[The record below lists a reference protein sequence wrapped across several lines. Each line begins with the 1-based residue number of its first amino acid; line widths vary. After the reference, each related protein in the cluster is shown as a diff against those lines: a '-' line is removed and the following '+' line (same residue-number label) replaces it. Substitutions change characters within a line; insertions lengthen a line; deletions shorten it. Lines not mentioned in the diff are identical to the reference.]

1 MHRLFLLFVAALAL
15 IVPRPVAAQGSFDL
29 VGPELS
35 VTVTRGGERLP
46 IGAVPNLRGGD
57 RLEARALLPADQS
70 ARYLLVVAFLRGA
83 TNPPPKDWFFRAE
96 TWRKKGAGIDLVVP
110 AGAEQAIL
118 FLAPEAG
125 GGFDAVRD
133 AVRGRPGVFVRAAQ
147 DLFQASL
154 DRARLDAFLVG
165 IARIADAEPERL
177 ASAAPVLADSL
188 RIKLNAECLTRQ
200 RSQQAACLA
209 QNRDGLVLQAQRG
222 ATWTETLTGKPIDL
236 AYGVAATREGGAGYY
251 SPYIG
256 LARDLARLFGAF
268 RSAQYQYLPALAV
281 GGAERVRLQLNAA
294 PSFQNP
300 RSVLVAPLPPI
311 GAAAVPVLRPG
322 SAAATCLARPDLVLP
337 LEDAALVFA
346 TGYARD
352 LSLHVTAA
360 DGRTAALPVVAD
372 AQAGGLRLGGSAAA
386 VPSVAS
392 AVLHGR
398 WGFDAFTGPRLPVQ
412 LDTAGAWTPQPDGA
426 VVVGRDHPLRLRG
439 GAPACVEGIALGG
452 GSGEPRAV
460 AWKATA
466 PDEITATLPLGA
478 VRPGPL
484 TLAIAR
490 YGASAPERVALTA
503 RGEASRLDR
512 FTIHAGDRT
521 GTLEGARLDQ
531 VARLAL
537 GERRFVPGTLVRG
550 STGDRLELT
559 ADDPVRTGGEATA
572 TVWLRDGRSAGVAVR
587 VAAPRPAI
595 EVVNRAVAMR
605 PERETLPIALPDGL
619 LPAGAGFTFSV
630 RLAGGAFG
638 TGDALEIATAD
649 GGAARL
655 TVASG
660 AVQRVGGDVAVGTFT
675 PAALLGPA
683 VAGPLRVRVWQ
694 GEVASDWRTLALV
707 ARLPGLRSLDCPAG
721 AGACTLSGRDLFTV
735 AAIGTTPDLA
745 GAVTLPAGFVGD
757 KVAVPRPAGDR
768 LFLRLHDAGDAVV
781 GVEVPAGQEGARE
794 TAS

>member
-1 MHRLFLLFVAALAL
+1 MARLFILLAALLLAPA
-15 IVPRPVAAQGSFDL
+15 VHAQGSFDL
-29 VGPELS
+29 AGPELA
-35 VTVTRGGERLP
+35 VTVTRDGARLP
-46 IGAVPNLRGGD
+46 MGAVPSLRAGD

-70 ARYLLVVAFLRGA
+70 AQYLLVVAFLRGA

-96 TWRKKGAGIDLVVP
+96 TWRRKGNTLDLIVP
-110 AGAEQAIL
+110 AGAEQAVL
-118 FLAPEAG
+118 FLAPKAG
-125 GGFDAVRD
+125 GGFDAVRE
-133 AVRGRPGVFVRAAQ
+133 AVRGRPGVFVRASQ

-154 DRARLDAFLVG
+154 DRARLDAFLAG

-177 ASAAPVLADSL
+177 ATAAPILADAL
-188 RIKLNAECLTRQ
+188 RIQLNADCLTRQ

-209 QNRDGLVLQAQRG
+209 QNRDGAVLQAQRG

-311 GAAAVPVLRPG
+311 GMATAPVLRAG
-322 SAAATCLARPDLVLP
+322 SAPAVCLARPDVVLP
-337 LEDAALVFA
+337 LDDAALLFA

-352 LSLHVTAA
+352 LSLRVTAA
-360 DGRTAALPVVAD
+360 DGRVAEVPVVAD
-372 AQAGGLRLGGSAAA
+372 AEAGGLRLGG
-386 VPSVAS
+386 VPDVPPVAG

-412 LDTAGAWTPQPDGA
+412 LDAPGAWTPQPDGA

-439 GAPACVEGIALGG
+439 GAPACVEGIALSGPA
-452 GSGEPRAV
+452 GEPRAV

-484 TLAIAR
+484 VLAIAR
-490 YGASAPERVALTA
+490 FGAADPERVPLTA
-503 RGEASRLDR
+503 RVEASRLDR

-521 GTLEGARLDQ
+521 GVLEGARLDQ
-531 VARLAL
+531 VAGLAL
-537 GERRFVPGTLVRG
+537 GERRFVPGALVRG

-559 ADDPVRTGGEATA
+559 TDDPVASGGAA
-572 TVWLRDGRSAGVAVR
+572 TVRLRDGRSAGVPVTL
-587 VAAPRPAI
+587 APARPALA
-595 EVVNRAVAMR
+595 VVSRAVAVKAEAGM
-605 PERETLPIALPDGL
+605 LPIALPEGL
-619 LPAGAGFTFSV
+619 LPADAGLTFSV
-630 RLAGGAFG
+630 RLAGGAWG
-638 TGDALEIATAD
+638 PGDALEIATAD
-649 GGAARL
+649 GASARL

-660 AVQRVGGDVAVGTFT
+660 AVQRVGGDVAVASVA
-675 PAALLGPA
+675 PAALLGAA
-683 VAGPLRVRVWQ
+683 VAGPIRVRAWQ
-694 GEVASDWRTLALV
+694 GEVASDWQALALV
-707 ARLPGLRSLDCPAG
+707 VRLPVLRGFDCPAG
-721 AGACTLSGRDLFTV
+721 GSECTLAGRDLFTV
-735 AAIGTTPDLA
+735 AAVGGTADLA
-745 GAVTLPAGFVGD
+745 GAAVLPAGFVGGS
-757 KVAVPRPAGDR
+757 VAVPRPVGGA
-768 LFLRLHDAGDAVV
+768 LFLRLRDAGDQVV
-781 GVEVPAGQEGARE
+781 RVDVAGR
-794 TAS
+794 TP